1 MTTEVKCAEC
11 DVDITGN
18 SEHDHDLEV
27 CCDCIEERY
36 DSCQHCDQLFPKS
49 DLTEVD
55 DEPTCEDCFSEYYE
69 YCCDCEDI
77 ITQDATYYSE
87 SSGDGYCMDC
97 YYDRF
102 TRCEGCDYEMEND
115 SHYINYNESD
125 GCSYCDE
132 CYDDPTEVDLDS
144 YGVVDI
150 RLSKS
155 FEKNKFSRAV
165 GIEIEACNPFNDEL
179 ESNIY
184 QSNFEIK
191 NNWRIVHDGSISLNG
206 EDGVGREFVTRG
218 GLSGDELYMS
228 IDNMT
233 SILTRQ
239 DWYVNK
245 SCGLHVHIDA
255 RDLRA
260 RQLAYILA
268 VAKLCEPV
276 IYKMMPPSRSNTRW
290 AKRIP
295 MSTEQI
301 LRIYDEEDFIDT
313 WYRSH
318 GTNPSM
324 EKYNDSRYCG
334 VNMHSRVIHGS
345 IEFRHH
351 SGTLNPEK
359 IINWIEICQSIV
371 KAGLDLHNLVE
382 RKQVSGQSMSLSR
395 AKQLMKIW
403 KTMMNRDPKDRYCN
417 IYEMGVILDLHIL
430 VRAYIHNRIRK
441 FYDSSIQE
449 DYDMIGFFEIESPHI
464 ETATSI

>member
-1 MTTEVKCAEC
+1 MTTEVTCAEC

-27 CCDCIEERY
+27 CCDCIEEKY
-36 DSCQHCDQLFPKS
+36 ESCQHCDELYPKTDMIEIDS
-49 DLTEVD
+49 DEFVCD
-55 DEPTCEDCFSEYYE
+55 DCFGDHYAECNSCNEIMVEDDTYWSEGGDS
-69 YCCDCEDI
+69 YCN
-77 ITQDATYYSE
+77 
-87 SSGDGYCMDC
+87 DC
-97 YYDRF
+97 YYDHY
-102 TRCEGCDYEMEND
+102 THCSDCSCELDVDYA
-115 SHYINYNESD
+115 NYNDHGE
-125 GCSYCDE
+125 SYCDD
-132 CYDDPTEVDLDS
+132 CYGDPTEVDLDS

-155 FEKNKFSRAV
+155 FEKNKFARAV
-165 GIEIEACNPFNDEL
+165 GLEIEACNPHYDEL
-179 ESNIY
+179 ERDLYAN
-184 QSNFEIK
+184 NFEIK
-191 NNWRIVHDGSISLNG
+191 NNWRIVHDGSISPSG
-206 EDGVGREFVTRG
+206 EDDVGREFVTRG

-228 IDNMT
+228 INNMT
-233 SILTRQ
+233 SILTRE

-301 LRIYDEEDFIDT
+301 LRIHDEEDFIDA

-403 KTMMNRDPKDRYCN
+403 KLMMSRDHKDRYCN

-430 VRAYIHNRIRK
+430 VRAYMHNRIRK

-449 DYDMIGFFEIESPHI
+449 DYDRIGFFDIESPHI
-464 ETATSI
+464 ETTTSI

>member
-27 CCDCIEERY
+27 CCDCIEEKY
-36 DSCQHCDQLFPKS
+36 ESCQHCDELYPKTDMIEIDS
-49 DLTEVD
+49 DEFVCDNCFGDYYTECNSCNEIMVD
-55 DEPTCEDCFSEYYE
+55 DDTYWSEGGDS
-69 YCCDCEDI
+69 YCN
-77 ITQDATYYSE
+77 
-87 SSGDGYCMDC
+87 DC
-97 YYDRF
+97 YYDHY
-102 TRCEGCDYEMEND
+102 THCSDCSCEVDVDYA
-115 SHYINYNESD
+115 NYNDHGE
-125 GCSYCDE
+125 SYCDD
-132 CYDDPTEVDLDS
+132 CYGDPTEVDLDS

-155 FEKNKFSRAV
+155 FEKNKFARAV
-165 GIEIEACNPFNDEL
+165 GLEIEACNPHYDEL
-179 ESNIY
+179 ERDLYAN
-184 QSNFEIK
+184 NFEIK
-191 NNWRIVHDGSISLNG
+191 NNWRIVHDGSISPSG
-206 EDGVGREFVTRG
+206 EDDVGREFVTRG

-228 IDNMT
+228 INNMT
-233 SILTRQ
+233 SILTRE

-276 IYKMMPPSRSNTRW
+276 IYKMMPPSRGNTRW

-295 MSTEQI
+295 MSIEKI
-301 LRIYDEEDFIDT
+301 LRIHDEEDFIDA

-464 ETATSI
+464 ETTTSI

>member
-27 CCDCIEERY
+27 CCDCIEQKY
-36 DSCQHCDQLFPKS
+36 DSCQHCDELFPKS
-49 DLTEVD
+49 DLIEVE
-55 DEPTCEDCFSEYYE
+55 DEPTCEDCFSEYYDE
-69 YCCDCEDI
+69 CCDCAQI
-77 ITQDATYYSE
+77 ITQDESYYSE
-87 SSGDGYCMDC
+87 NSGDAYCDDC
-97 YYDRF
+97 YYDRY
-102 TRCEGCDYEMEND
+102 TRCEGCDYEMESD
-115 SHYINYNESD
+115 YANYSESD
-125 GCSYCDE
+125 GLSYCDD
-132 CYDDPTEVDLDS
+132 CYQDTDVDLDS
-144 YGVVDI
+144 YGSVKI
-150 RLSKS
+150 HGSNS
-155 FEKNKFSRAV
+155 FEKNKFARAV
-165 GIEIEACNPFNDEL
+165 GIEIEACNSYYDEL
-179 ESNIY
+179 ETNTY
-184 QSNFEIK
+184 HSNFEIK
-191 NNWRIVHDGSISLNG
+191 NNWRIVHDGSISPSG
-206 EDGVGREFVTRG
+206 EDDIGREFVTRG
-218 GLSGDELYMS
+218 GLSGDELYLS
-228 IDNMT
+228 INNIT
-233 SILTRQ
+233 SILANRG
-239 DWYVNK
+239 WYVNK

-276 IYKMMPPSRSNTRW
+276 IYKMMPPSRGNTRW

-295 MSTEQI
+295 MGIEDI
-301 LRIYDEEDFIDT
+301 LRIHDEEDFIDA

-318 GTNPSM
+318 GTSPSM

-371 KAGLDLHNLVE
+371 KAGLDLYNLVE

-395 AKQLMKIW
+395 AKQIMKIW
-403 KTMMNRDPKDRYCN
+403 KLMMSLDPKNRYCN

-430 VRAYIHNRIRK
+430 VRTYIHNRVRK
-441 FYDSSIQE
+441 FYDSSFQE
-449 DYDMIGFFEIESPHI
+449 DYDRIGFFNIESPHI
-464 ETATSI
+464 ETTTSI

>member
-1 MTTEVKCAEC
+1 MTTEVTCAEC

-27 CCDCIEERY
+27 CCDCIEEKY
-36 DSCQHCDQLFPKS
+36 ESCQHCDELYPKTDMIEIDS
-49 DLTEVD
+49 DEFVCD
-55 DEPTCEDCFSEYYE
+55 DCFGDHYAECNSCNEIMVEDDTYWSEGGDS
-69 YCCDCEDI
+69 YCN
-77 ITQDATYYSE
+77 
-87 SSGDGYCMDC
+87 DC
-97 YYDRF
+97 YYDHY
-102 TRCEGCDYEMEND
+102 THCSDCSCELDVDYA
-115 SHYINYNESD
+115 NYNDHGE
-125 GCSYCDE
+125 SYCDD
-132 CYDDPTEVDLDS
+132 CYGDPTEVDLDS

-155 FEKNKFSRAV
+155 FEKNKFARAV
-165 GIEIEACNPFNDEL
+165 GLEIEACNPHYDEL
-179 ESNIY
+179 ERDLYAN
-184 QSNFEIK
+184 NFEIK
-191 NNWRIVHDGSISLNG
+191 NNWRIVHDGSISPSG
-206 EDGVGREFVTRG
+206 EDDVGREFVTRG

-228 IDNMT
+228 INNMT
-233 SILTRQ
+233 SILTRE

-301 LRIYDEEDFIDT
+301 LRIHDEEDFIDA

-464 ETATSI
+464 ETTTSI

>member
-18 SEHDHDLEV
+18 SGHDHDLEV
-27 CCDCIEERY
+27 CCDCLEEKY
-36 DSCQHCDQLFPKS
+36 DSCQHCDQIFPKS
-49 DLTEVD
+49 DFIEVD

-69 YCCDCEDI
+69 QCADCSEI
-77 ITQDATYYSE
+77 ITQDESYYSE
-87 SSGDGYCMDC
+87 NSGDGYCMDC
-97 YYDRF
+97 YYERY
-102 TRCEGCDYEMEND
+102 TRCESCDYEMNSD
-115 SHYINYNESD
+115 YANYCESD
-125 GCSYCDE
+125 GLSYCDD
-132 CYDDPTEVDLDS
+132 CLPDSDVDLDS
-144 YGVVDI
+144 YGSVKI
-150 RLSKS
+150 HSSNS
-155 FEKNKFSRAV
+155 FEKNKFARAV
-165 GIEIEACNPFNDEL
+165 GIEIEACNSYDDEL
-179 ESNIY
+179 ETNTY
-184 QSNFEIK
+184 YSNFEIK
-191 NNWRIVHDGSISLNG
+191 NNWRIVHDGSISPSG
-206 EDGVGREFVTRG
+206 EDDIGREFVTRG
-218 GLSGDELYMS
+218 GLSGDELYLS
-228 IDNMT
+228 INNIT
-233 SILTRQ
+233 SILANRG
-239 DWYVNK
+239 WYVNK

-276 IYKMMPPSRSNTRW
+276 LYKMVPPSRSNTRW

-295 MSTEQI
+295 MSIEDI
-301 LRIYDEEDFIDT
+301 LRIHDEEDFIDA

-318 GTNPSM
+318 GTSPSM

-371 KAGLDLHNLVE
+371 KAGLDLYNLVE

-403 KTMMNRDPKDRYCN
+403 RLMMSRDGKDRYCN
-417 IYEMGVILDLHIL
+417 LYEMGILLDLHIL
-430 VRAYIHNRIRK
+430 TKVYIERRIQK
-441 FYDSSIQE
+441 FYDPSIQE
-449 DYDMIGFFEIESPHI
+449 DYDRIGFV
-464 ETATSI
+464 SIKSL

>member
-27 CCDCIEERY
+27 CCDCIEEKY
-36 DSCQHCDQLFPKS
+36 ESCQHCDELYPKTDMIEIDS
-49 DLTEVD
+49 DEFVCDNCFGDYYTECNSCNEIMVD
-55 DEPTCEDCFSEYYE
+55 DDTYWSEGGDS
-69 YCCDCEDI
+69 YCN
-77 ITQDATYYSE
+77 
-87 SSGDGYCMDC
+87 DC
-97 YYDRF
+97 YYDHY
-102 TRCEGCDYEMEND
+102 THCSDCSCEVDVDYA
-115 SHYINYNESD
+115 NYNDHGE
-125 GCSYCDE
+125 SYCDD
-132 CYDDPTEVDLDS
+132 CYGDPTEVDLDS

-155 FEKNKFSRAV
+155 FEKNKFARAV
-165 GIEIEACNPFNDEL
+165 GLEIEACNPHYDEL
-179 ESNIY
+179 ERDLYAN
-184 QSNFEIK
+184 NFEIK
-191 NNWRIVHDGSISLNG
+191 NNWRIVHDGSISPSG
-206 EDGVGREFVTRG
+206 EDDVGREFVTRG

-228 IDNMT
+228 INNMT
-233 SILTRQ
+233 SILTRE

-276 IYKMMPPSRSNTRW
+276 IYKMMPPSRGNTRW

-295 MSTEQI
+295 MSIEKI
-301 LRIYDEEDFIDT
+301 LRIHDEEDFIDA

-318 GTNPSM
+318 GTSPSM

-464 ETATSI
+464 ETTTSI

>member
-27 CCDCIEERY
+27 CCDCIEEKY
-36 DSCQHCDQLFPKS
+36 ESCQHCDELYPKTDMIEIDS
-49 DLTEVD
+49 DEFVCDNCFGDYYTECNSCNEIMVD
-55 DEPTCEDCFSEYYE
+55 DDTYWSEGGDS
-69 YCCDCEDI
+69 YCN
-77 ITQDATYYSE
+77 
-87 SSGDGYCMDC
+87 DC
-97 YYDRF
+97 YYDHY
-102 TRCEGCDYEMEND
+102 THCSDCSCEVDVDYA
-115 SHYINYNESD
+115 NYNDHGE
-125 GCSYCDE
+125 SYCDD
-132 CYDDPTEVDLDS
+132 CYGDPTEVDLDS

-155 FEKNKFSRAV
+155 FEKNKFARAV
-165 GIEIEACNPFNDEL
+165 GLEIEACNPHYDEL
-179 ESNIY
+179 ERDLYAN
-184 QSNFEIK
+184 NFEIK
-191 NNWRIVHDGSISLNG
+191 NNWRIVHDGSISPSG
-206 EDGVGREFVTRG
+206 EDDVGREFVSRG

-228 IDNMT
+228 INNMT
-233 SILTRQ
+233 SILTRE

-276 IYKMMPPSRSNTRW
+276 IYKMMPPSRGNTRW

-295 MSTEQI
+295 MSIEKI
-301 LRIYDEEDFIDT
+301 LRIHDEEDFIDA

-395 AKQLMKIW
+395 AKQIMKIW
-403 KTMMNRDPKDRYCN
+403 KLMMSLDPQHRYCN

-430 VRAYIHNRIRK
+430 VKLYIHNRVRK
-441 FYDSSIQE
+441 FYDSSFQE
-449 DYDMIGFFEIESPHI
+449 DYDRIGFFNIESPHI
-464 ETATSI
+464 ETTTSI